1 MEYILS
7 GPLLGSC
14 NITEASVRANASEWE
29 RLGRRL
35 ASQLQFD
42 HDAMDPVQK
51 WVCCSCRAT
60 LARARHAL
68 STGAPTKHRCGKQLK
83 KRAGVAP

>member
-14 NITEASVRANASEWE
+14 NITEASVRSNASEWE

-51 WVCCSCRAT
+51 WVCCRGRAT
-60 LARARHAL
+60 LPRVVAMH
-68 STGAPTKHRCGKQLK
+68 SPQTPPQTGTIMPDSLGRGLM
-83 KRAGVAP
+83 